1 MMMEYITLAGFVLAV
16 FGTGVAVGK
25 MVEKI
30 ERLDRKREDE
40 EHMNTSKNNRQQ
52 FPDHSSCFCL
62 NSIRGQ
68 PSIGSTIL
76 YKYITIL
83 YENIQGENTYYC
95 NAASWAFKAAICESL
110 SASCTA

>member
-25 MVEKI
+25 IVEKI
-30 ERLDRKREDE
+30 ERLDRKCEDE
-40 EHMNTSKNNRQQ
+40 EYMNTSKNNRQQ

-62 NSIRGQ
+62 NNIRGQ

-76 YKYITIL
+76 YKYINIL
-83 YENIQGENTYYC
+83 CENIQDGFALYKRTELFQYNTCWY
-95 NAASWAFKAAICESL
+95 KRG
-110 SASCTA
+110 

>member
-25 MVEKI
+25 IVEKI

-52 FPDHSSCFCL
+52 FLTRLGDCFC
-62 NSIRGQ
+62 IVKYKGQ

-76 YKYITIL
+76 YKYINIL
-83 YENIQGENTYYC
+83 CENIQDSFT
-95 NAASWAFKAAICESL
+95 
-110 SASCTA
+110 